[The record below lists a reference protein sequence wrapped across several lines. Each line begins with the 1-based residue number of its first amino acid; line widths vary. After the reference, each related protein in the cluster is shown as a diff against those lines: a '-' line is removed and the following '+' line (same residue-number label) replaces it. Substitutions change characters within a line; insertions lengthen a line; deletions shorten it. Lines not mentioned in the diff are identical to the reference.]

1 MAEKTRRTCYVQVRL
16 TPEEMVRL
24 KALMEMWGYAKT
36 SCFLRDLLLQKRM
49 PYRSEVARVS
59 DRELRDRVNALIF
72 QVNRIG
78 VNYNQ
83 VVAIWQKQSRQTRR
97 DGTPYY
103 DTQAIETRLEKLM
116 SMTENLRDEFAVIL
130 DVIKKYTGESLNSST
145 I

>member
-1 MAEKTRRTCYVQVRL
+1 MSGKRNRDYNLHARLNPEEKARVEALMAMGGYTSFSCYV
-16 TPEEMVRL
+16 
-24 KALMEMWGYAKT
+24 
-36 SCFLRDLLLQKRM
+36 RDLILQKRM
-49 PYRSEVARVS
+49 PYRSDVARVS

-103 DTQAIETRLEKLM
+103 DTQAIENRLEKLM
-116 SMTENLRDEFAVIL
+116 SMTESLRDEFAVIL